1 MINWGPNV
9 ETPRVCVC
17 LCRFECSVSN
27 SVRQRPPDMERTL
40 ESHRACLDS
49 HNNRE
54 LAVYDTLSSTN
65 RYLLLEIKLK
75 NGKPACSFQKQILDG
90 FGKIPPD
97 RRDEEFAGFV
107 DRLTGRQ

>member
-1 MINWGPNV
+1 MLKL
-9 ETPRVCVC
+9 RACVFAC
-17 LCRFECSVSN
+17 AVLSVLSLTQCAN
-27 SVRQRPPDMERTL
+27 DPDMERTL